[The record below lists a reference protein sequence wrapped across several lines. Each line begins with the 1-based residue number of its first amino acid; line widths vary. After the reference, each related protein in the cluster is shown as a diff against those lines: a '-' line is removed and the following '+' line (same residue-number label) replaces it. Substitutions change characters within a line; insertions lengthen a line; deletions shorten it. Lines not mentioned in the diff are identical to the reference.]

1 MYKDG
6 NKNWFRLAWHPPDEE
21 LLAFL
26 DGELNAKHAG
36 KVQKHLEGC
45 WGCRAKREKFERSIS
60 VFVNNRNA
68 VLDEAGES
76 QARAHKRFADKLNT
90 LVAERTELPSDFFRI
105 ETPVRQSSY
114 FMRAALSAVVLF
126 LVIGAGIWFG
136 GERYGVSRRIAE
148 TRGTSRDQQIESSKQ
163 SGCASETS
171 SASPFDWH
179 IL

>member
-45 WGCRAKREKFERSIS
+45 WGCRAKREKFERTIS
-60 VFVNNRNA
+60 VFINNRNA
-68 VLDEAGES
+68 VLDNAGES

-90 LVAERTELPSDFFRI
+90 LVAERTELPSDFFRL

-114 FMRAALSAVVLF
+114 FIRLAMAAHSARTGEAATTVLQLGLIAWTIATLSVL
-126 LVIGAGIWFG
+126 LLK
-136 GERYGVSRRIAE
+136 
-148 TRGTSRDQQIESSKQ
+148 RDQ
-163 SGCASETS
+163 
-171 SASPFDWH
+171 
-179 IL
+179 